1 MLVGDAWE
9 IYRRECSDD
18 ILFWNRQ
25 RLAHEHL
32 KALDGIAIESLKPS
46 VIREAL
52 KGLSKYSSST
62 LRRDLQALNAAINTC
77 RKLGLITHQPYIPMP
92 KESAPRKQFA
102 TWEQMRMILNGADH
116 YEPWMKT
123 MAMLL
128 CYTGQRMG
136 IILRLTWGEIDLQN
150 QTIWYS
156 AKRKDR
162 QKGAL
167 DVSMNA
173 ELYAYLW
180 NLRQQLGHP
189 HDSRLVVSDEY
200 GRRPGSPNYW
210 WRKLLNSVGLD
221 KSFSPHIMRH
231 SVATNL
237 VRDGVPLIKVSKL
250 LGHSSTAI
258 TERVY
263 AKFSPGFT
271 KETVNAIRINGG
283 CDRPRS

>member
-1 MLVGDAWE
+1 MLVKDAWE
-9 IYRRECSDD
+9 VYRRECSDD
-18 ILFWNRQ
+18 ILYWNRQ

-32 KALDGIAIESLKPS
+32 GALDGIAIESLKPS

-52 KGLSKYSSST
+52 KGLSDYSSST
-62 LRRDLQALNAAINTC
+62 IRRDLQALNAALHTC
-77 RKLGLITHQPYIPMP
+77 RKLGLISHQPHIPMP

-102 TWEQMRMILNGADH
+102 TWDQMRMILDGADKF
-116 YEPWMKT
+116 EPWLKT
-123 MAMLL
+123 LAMLL
-128 CYTGQRMG
+128 CYTGQRLG
-136 IILRLTWGEIDLQN
+136 IILRLTWGDIDLQN

-156 AKRKDR
+156 ARRTGR

-180 NLRQQLGHP
+180 SLRKEIGFP
-189 HDSRLVVSDEY
+189 PDSRLVVSYDN
-200 GRRPGSPNYW
+200 GRTPRQPRYW
-210 WRKLLNSVGLD
+210 WGKLVTSIGLD
-221 KSFSPHIMRH
+221 KSFGPHIMRH

-237 VRDGVPLIKVSKL
+237 VKDGIPLIKVSKL
-250 LGHSSTAI
+250 LGHSSTLI

-271 KETVNAIRINGG
+271 KDAVDAIQ
-283 CDRPRS
+283 PYSPSH

>member
-102 TWEQMRMILNGADH
+102 TWEQMRMILDGADH
-116 YEPWMKT
+116 YDPWVKT

-136 IILRLTWGEIDLQN
+136 IIMRLTWGEIDLQN

-156 AKRKDR
+156 AKRNSR

-167 DVSMNA
+167 DVAMNA

-180 NLRQQLGHP
+180 NLRQQLGYP
-189 HDSRLVVSDEY
+189 ADSRLVVSDEH

-210 WRKLLNSVGLD
+210 WRKLLISVGLD

-237 VRDGVPLIKVSKL
+237 VREGVPLIKVSKL

-271 KETVNAIRINGG
+271 RDAVDAI
-283 CDRPRS
+283 RPRSSGN